1 MGGGRGRGAAA
12 EAGVSALQTGLNL
25 LNELEGAGLL
35 GMPYAVGLVGGAAG
49 GALCILGVGAAAGF
63 TGVLLS
69 RCMYAP
75 RESLRQQDGAGDLS
89 PGRVRDSYAA
99 VGGACFG
106 ARGRAFVLSAQMLN
120 LNLVASSYL
129 VLMGSCLS
137 FVLPPPQ
144 QLLLGSE
151 WGGVDS
157 TRAWTAVAALACL
170 PTVHLGG
177 YKRLTA
183 LSALGILCL
192 LSIVALGAYFGA
204 QQVAKH
210 DAPPLP
216 PPTLQRVPASVSM
229 FLFAFSCH
237 GIFPDLEKSMAR
249 PRLFPRVVGTVFVVN
264 ALLKMGFAFLL
275 CRAFGGEVAPVVAAN
290 FPSAV
295 ARRAVSLLVCAN
307 ALFSFPFPLV
317 PVFRT
322 LGCPAEPVGEA
333 VTATVE
339 GGEAAP
345 LMGNQKRGPGRRSSG
360 GRAVAARCLVVLA
373 CGAVAVLVG
382 NFAVVMGLMGS
393 VTLSLL
399 TFIFPATFYMRLHQ
413 PQGLTRLACLAVVTA
428 GVVGGLAGTASTV
441 YLALQG

>member
-1 MGGGRGRGAAA
+1 M
-12 EAGVSALQTGLNL
+12 
-25 LNELEGAGLL
+25 L
-35 GMPYAVGLVGGAAG
+35 GMPYAVGLVGGAPG
-49 GALCILGVGAAAGF
+49 GAACILGVGAAAGF

-75 RESLRQQDGAGDLS
+75 REPRGEGEGAGGLA

-106 ARGRAFVLSAQMLN
+106 PRGRALVLCAQMLN

-144 QLLLGSE
+144 RLLLGAE
-151 WGGVDS
+151 WGGAHG

-177 YKRLTA
+177 YKRLTV

-192 LSIVALGAYFGA
+192 LSIVALGAFFGA
-204 QQVAKH
+204 QQLAKH

-249 PRLFPRVVGTVFVVN
+249 PQLFPRVVGTVFVVN

-275 CRAFGGEVAPVVAAN
+275 CSAFGGEVAPVVAAN
-290 FPSAV
+290 FPSAA

-307 ALFSFPFPLV
+307 ALLSFPFPLV

-322 LGCPAEPVGEA
+322 LGCPAEPAAEA
-333 VTATVE
+333 
-339 GGEAAP
+339 EAAALPPAEGAEGAP
-345 LMGNQKRGPGRRSSG
+345 LLGDRDRGPGRRGAG
-360 GRAVAARCLVVLA
+360 GRAAAARSAVVLV

-393 VTLSLL
+393 VTLSHL
-399 TFIFPATFYMRLHQ
+399 TFIFPATFYLRLHR
-413 PQGLTRLACLAVVTA
+413 PQGLTRLACLAVVAA
-428 GVVGGLAGTASTV
+428 GAVGGLAGTASTV